1 MALDFLPTGMSLS
14 EPEDTTK
21 QVEIC
26 TDVNGV
32 TFTVEVKKLSPSQF
46 QAVARQLGQGVPK
59 GVKPGSP
66 AAERA
71 ETTIMRN
78 LSRKIV
84 VGWEGLTVDNF
95 EECDASGRKVE
106 LGESADAS
114 VEIPFSHEAAAY
126 LFVNSWGAKIV
137 DPILEAVRTA
147 AEKDED
153 EEGN

>member
-21 QVEIC
+21 PVEIC
-26 TDVNGV
+26 TDANGV
-32 TFTVEVKKLSPSQF
+32 TFTVEVKKLSPS
-46 QAVARQLGQGVPK
+46 
-59 GVKPGSP
+59 
-66 AAERA
+66 
-71 ETTIMRN
+71 

-106 LGESADAS
+106 LGENADAS

-126 LFVNSWGAKIV
+126 LFVNSWGAKMV